1 MGDPTGAPRRLPT
14 ARGKRVPEVEINER
28 PILQTHKKKTVGK
41 QILSSL

>member
-1 MGDPTGAPRRLPT
+1 MERKVRDSRPPG
-14 ARGKRVPEVEINER
+14 RGKRVPEVEINER